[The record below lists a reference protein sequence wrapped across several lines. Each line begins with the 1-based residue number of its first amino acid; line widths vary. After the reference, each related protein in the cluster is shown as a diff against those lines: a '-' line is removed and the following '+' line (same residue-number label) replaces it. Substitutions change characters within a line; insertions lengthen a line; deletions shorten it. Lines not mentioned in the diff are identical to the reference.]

1 MTLTMKRT
9 LNFKPTTPTPKKFT
23 IGRKASH
30 KEEKVE
36 TGIVKEAKR
45 KLEDKQ
51 RKERRENQVE
61 MVRKPLLATPNQKRA
76 LTSWI
81 QG

>member
-45 KLEDKQ
+45 KLEDSKG
-51 RKERRENQVE
+51 RR
-61 MVRKPLLATPNQKRA
+61 
-76 LTSWI
+76 
-81 QG
+81 